1 MKKRIYVFTNIAP
14 LYRSSLWKMLLKE
27 ENHEFHFFYGENK
40 KSDIKTIDFSNQD
53 FKLHCNRLHTIKNYW
68 YKNKVLWRQ
77 KGEINRCLKDNFDIA
92 IFLGEM
98 YCISTWISAIICHL
112 RKKNVIFWGH
122 GLYGNES
129 NLKLKFRKLFYKLAD
144 KHLLYERRAK
154 QLMIKQGF
162 NPDNLY
168 VVFNSLDYDT
178 QKTLRTKL
186 SQLSK
191 KDIFGFFKNPDLP
204 VILFIGRL
212 TQGKKIEILI
222 QAVNAINKNNVK
234 INLLIIGDGSER
246 NNLETIGITGL
257 KNGWLHFTGA
267 LYDEEEIGKY
277 LYHSDLCVSPGNVGL
292 TAIHSLSYGT
302 PICSHNNLNNQMPEV
317 EAITEGFNGFLF
329 RENDVSDLTS
339 KIEIWFQNNHD
350 REKIRE
356 QCYQIIDKYYN
367 PHYQVKVF
375 NRLINNEIPEI

>member
-1 MKKRIYVFTNIAP
+1 
-14 LYRSSLWKMLLKE
+14 
-27 ENHEFHFFYGENK
+27 
-40 KSDIKTIDFSNQD
+40 
-53 FKLHCNRLHTIKNYW
+53 
-68 YKNKVLWRQ
+68 
-77 KGEINRCLKDNFDIA
+77 
-92 IFLGEM
+92 M

-112 RKKNVIFWGH
+112 RKKCNLWGH

-144 KHLLYERRAK
+144 KQLVYERRAK
-154 QLMIKQGF
+154 RLLIKQGF
-162 NPDNLY
+162 DPNNLY

-257 KNGWLHFTGA
+257 KMDGCTLLGLFMMKKKLVNICIIPI
-267 LYDEEEIGKY
+267 YVY
-277 LYHSDLCVSPGNVGL
+277 LRGMSG
-292 TAIHSLSYGT
+292 
-302 PICSHNNLNNQMPEV
+302 
-317 EAITEGFNGFLF
+317 
-329 RENDVSDLTS
+329 
-339 KIEIWFQNNHD
+339 
-350 REKIRE
+350 
-356 QCYQIIDKYYN
+356 
-367 PHYQVKVF
+367 
-375 NRLINNEIPEI
+375 